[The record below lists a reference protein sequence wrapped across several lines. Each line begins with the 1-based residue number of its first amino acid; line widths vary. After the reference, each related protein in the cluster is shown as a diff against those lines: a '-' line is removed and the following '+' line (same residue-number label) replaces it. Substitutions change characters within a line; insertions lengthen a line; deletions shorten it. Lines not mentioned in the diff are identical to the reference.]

1 MSSGLFRPIHL
12 ALGEMREK
20 CSKTMSKLPY
30 LPNTLSCRSRC
41 GAAHGAAP
49 WWQAGVRCWMIGWVG
64 GMGGGEMGGWVSER
78 MNRSLDRCA
87 GGGRAGEMG
96 ALFELVGGV
105 C

>member
-1 MSSGLFRPIHL
+1 M
-12 ALGEMREK
+12 
-20 CSKTMSKLPY
+20 
-30 LPNTLSCRSRC
+30 
-41 GAAHGAAP
+41 
-49 WWQAGVRCWMIGWVG
+49 QCWMIGWVG
-64 GMGGGEMGGWVSER
+64 GMGGGEMDGWVSER